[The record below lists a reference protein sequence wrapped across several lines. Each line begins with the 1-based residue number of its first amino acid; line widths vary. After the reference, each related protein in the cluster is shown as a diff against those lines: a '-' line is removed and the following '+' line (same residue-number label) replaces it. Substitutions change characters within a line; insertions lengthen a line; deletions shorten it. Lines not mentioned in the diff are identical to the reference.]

1 MIDKN
6 NDALGG
12 FSAIFD
18 TLSPNEDIQRFKG
31 FEVVEDPD
39 DPTTD
44 TKAIDG
50 KDVQS
55 PFDLADEDDSVEVP
69 GKPDL
74 KKTTPTVEK
83 DEVKEIIP
91 ITDDEPEKEDEVDES
106 ESQQVTAFFD
116 AIAEQV
122 GWNDIT
128 DDEKP
133 KSVEDFVS
141 YMKSAVEESSTPQY
155 ANDEV
160 ASLDQYIKTGGTMYD
175 YFNGT
180 TSVDYDSVDLS
191 NVESQKALVSEF
203 LTTKGFSDTQIKRKL
218 EKYQD
223 ADLLEDEATDAIEFL
238 KESKEQNRKALLEEQ
253 RTAYDNTV
261 KEQQIFYNS
270 VVDQIEALS
279 DVRGIKIPKE
289 DKKVFKE
296 YLLKIESDGKT
307 KYQKDYSNPNRMIK
321 NLIESAYFTMK
332 GDVLIE
338 NAKRSG
344 ETSATERLKNTLK
357 TNKVSGSKQSINNGS
372 PAPLWSIAS
381 QQLLRRPQ

>member
-1 MIDKN
+1 
-6 NDALGG
+6 
-12 FSAIFD
+12 
-18 TLSPNEDIQRFKG
+18 
-31 FEVVEDPD
+31 
-39 DPTTD
+39 
-44 TKAIDG
+44 
-50 KDVQS
+50 
-55 PFDLADEDDSVEVP
+55 
-69 GKPDL
+69 
-74 KKTTPTVEK
+74 
-83 DEVKEIIP
+83 
-91 ITDDEPEKEDEVDES
+91 
-106 ESQQVTAFFD
+106 VTAFFD